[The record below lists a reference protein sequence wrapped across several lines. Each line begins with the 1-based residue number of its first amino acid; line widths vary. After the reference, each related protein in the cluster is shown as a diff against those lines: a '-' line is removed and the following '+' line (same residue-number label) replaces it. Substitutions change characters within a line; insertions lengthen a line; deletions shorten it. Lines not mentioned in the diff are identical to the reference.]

1 MKEALLYEKT
11 AGQKV
16 RCFLCHHHCRISAGK
31 RGICGVRE
39 NRKGRLDTLVY
50 GRVVASHVDPIEKK
64 PLFHLLPGS
73 RSFSIATVGCNFTC
87 RFCQNADIAQLP
99 ENRNGMILGEKWTP
113 SAVVSE
119 AQLGGCRSIAYT
131 YTEPTVFFEFAL
143 DCARLAKEQ
152 GLYNVFVTNGY
163 MTPEALTMISPFLD
177 AANVDLKAHS
187 DDFYKQMCGARLE
200 PVKETLRRMS
210 RLGILVEVTTLIVPG
225 ANDDPDDLRD
235 LADFLCSELGPDTP
249 WHISR
254 FHPTYRLTD
263 RSSTPVETLHAARK
277 IGLEAGLRYVYLGN
291 VPGSD
296 GENTFCRNCGNIVI
310 NRFHFNVRQNLID
323 GNRCAYCHEEVFG
336 IF

>member
-1 MKEALLYEKT
+1 MKEALLYEKID
-11 AGQKV
+11 GQMV
-16 RCFLCHHHCRISAGK
+16 RCFLCHHHCRISTGK
-31 RGICGVRE
+31 RGRCGVRE
-39 NRKGRLDTLVY
+39 NRGGRLDTLVY

-99 ENRNGMILGEKWTP
+99 ENRNGLILGEKWTP
-113 SAVVSE
+113 SAVVRE
-119 AQLGGCRSIAYT
+119 AQRAGCRSIAYT

-143 DCARLAKEQ
+143 DCARIAKEQ
-152 GLYNVFVTNGY
+152 GLFNVFVTNGY

-177 AANVDLKAHS
+177 AANVDLKAYS
-187 DDFYKQMCGARLE
+187 EVFYKQMCGAKLE

-210 RLGILVEVTTLIVPG
+210 HMGVLVEVTTLIVPG
-225 ANDDPDDLRD
+225 ANDDLDDLGA
-235 LADFLCSELGPDTP
+235 LADFLCRELGPDTP

-263 RSSTPVETLHAARK
+263 RRSTPVDTLRAARR

-310 NRFHFNVRQNLID
+310 NRFHYNVRQNLID
-323 GNRCAYCHEEVFG
+323 GNRCAYCHEDVHG